1 MTIAA
6 LFRRKR
12 GHRTALAL
20 HFRDAFGRERKQ
32 PLRQRDPIQL
42 STPCITRADTVRD
55 LVTGELTDDAETG
68 S

>member
-12 GHRTALAL
+12 GHLTALAL
-20 HFRDAFGRERKQ
+20 HFRGAFGREGKQARK
-32 PLRQRDPIQL
+32 QRDPIQL
-42 STPCITRADTVRD
+42 STLCITRADTVRD
-55 LVTGELTDDAETG
+55 LVTGELADDAETG